1 MWKIKYIEIHSHC
14 RMLRVSVVVMLLA
27 VVGLA
32 STMPQL
38 NIPANNNNIF
48 RNFPVTGGGVQGE
61 VSSLSIV
68 EVTSDGVWSL

>member
-1 MWKIKYIEIHSHC
+1 
-14 RMLRVSVVVMLLA
+14 MLLA

-38 NIPANNNNIF
+38 NIPANNDNIF

-68 EVTSDGVWSL
+68 EVTSDGVWSF